1 MLIIP
6 AIDLIHGRCVR
17 LSRGNFET
25 VQEYEKSPKEAASEY
40 VSYGFSRVHVVDLDG
55 ARKGQIVQLKPISE
69 ILSVPGIQAQVG
81 GGVRTEEHVEQLL
94 GLGATQLVVGS
105 VAMRTP
111 ETVSAWASK
120 FGPEKFSVALD
131 LEEGTLSA
139 SGWTQKERSTID
151 EIISKLEVSGIT
163 DYLCTDIFR
172 DGMLEGPNF
181 ELYQVLVHAHP
192 KVRWIASGGISSLE
206 DLESLRRTGVYGA
219 IVGKAIYEGR
229 ITLEEL
235 AEYAKSC

>member
-1 MLIIP
+1 MQLIP
-6 AIDLIHGRCVR
+6 AIDLIHGHCVR
-17 LSRGNFET
+17 LTRGKFET
-25 VQEYEKSPKEAASEY
+25 AREYEKSPKEVASEY

-55 ARKGQIVQLKPISE
+55 ARKGQIVQLQAISE

-81 GGVRTEEHVEQLL
+81 GGVRTEEHIQQLL
-94 GLGATQLVVGS
+94 DIGAAQVVVGS

-111 ETVSAWASK
+111 EIVSTWATK
-120 FGPEKFSVALD
+120 FGPERFSVALD
-131 LEEGTLSA
+131 LEEGILSA

-151 EIISKLEVSGIT
+151 EIVSKLEASGIT

-192 KVRWIASGGISSLE
+192 KIRWIASGGISSLE
-206 DLESLRRTGVYGA
+206 DLESLRRTGVYA
-219 IVGKAIYEGR
+219 VIIGKAIYEGR